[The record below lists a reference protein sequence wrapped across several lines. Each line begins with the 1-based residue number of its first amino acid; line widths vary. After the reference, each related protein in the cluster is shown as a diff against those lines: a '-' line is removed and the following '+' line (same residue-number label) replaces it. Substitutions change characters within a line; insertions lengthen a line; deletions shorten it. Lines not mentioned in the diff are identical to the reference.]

1 MNDVTVIPPID
12 ELDRLPTPLT
22 PGESRVLDLF
32 RDHLPDGWEIYV
44 QPHLNGLRP
53 DFVLLHPEN
62 GIAVFEIKDWDLD
75 ALDYFYDGSP
85 STLHGRRDGKTFS
98 LASQDPVAK
107 VVAYKEEI
115 HGLYCPSLPAQV
127 GFGVITAGVIFPF
140 ASREKLT
147 RLFGS
152 KYEKHLTYPQNPLC
166 SREDLESEDILRVFP
181 LLQRR
186 NEYMNREIAAELR
199 SWLVEPEVSIEQR
212 RSLRLDKRQTKLA
225 TGRTRTGYR
234 RIKGPA
240 GSGKSMVLAA
250 RAAELAR
257 EGKTVLVVT
266 FNITLLNYLRDLAVR
281 RWRGKAIV
289 ERITWLNFHQWCKR
303 IAIAAGE
310 RERYKRL
317 WKDDD
322 QGRDAVLNEEM
333 AELVLGLYQRGEPA
347 LPKYDAILVDE
358 GQDYRLSW
366 WNALRAARKTS
377 GEMLLVA
384 DPTQD
389 LYATARA
396 WTEQAMVGAGFP
408 GGQWTTLDVSYR
420 LPPEL
425 IPLVRDFAERFLPHD
440 ELRVL
445 PQPAQVEL
453 PLART
458 HLRWFQ
464 VKDDRAED
472 ACVAE
477 VLALPSSTTGAILPW
492 ADITFLTS
500 SRAFGSAVVNR
511 LEGHGVRV
519 LHTFYDGQEERR
531 RKLAFFKGAP
541 MVKATTIHSFKG
553 WEGRALVVHLADLS
567 NDQSKAAAYAALTR
581 LKRHEEACV
590 LSVVCS
596 WDGAAEFGRS
606 WPSFR
611 AWPGDGFGVDIRV
624 LEDFSAE
631 WRPVVAAIAASDGVA
646 IEPGEEVMQG
656 GRVVDLDLATVRR
669 GTQSLR
675 LVDDSRASS
684 DDVTSAL
691 VSQGHRVLRV
701 RASEPDVVARVLA
714 ALEE

>member
-1 MNDVTVIPPID
+1 MNDITVIPPID
-12 ELDRLPTPLT
+12 ELERLPTPLT
-22 PGESRVLDLF
+22 PGESRVLALF
-32 RDHLPDGWEIYV
+32 LEQLPDGWEVYV

-62 GIAVFEIKDWDLD
+62 GIAVYEVKDWDLD
-75 ALDYFYDGSP
+75 ALDYFFQGTPP
-85 STLHGRRDGKTFS
+85 SLHGRRDAKTFS
-98 LASQDPVAK
+98 LASQDPIAK
-107 VVAYKEEI
+107 VTAYKEEI
-115 HGLYCPSLPAQV
+115 HGLYCPSLPGQV
-127 GFGVITAGVIFPF
+127 GFGVITAGVVFPY
-140 ASREKLT
+140 ASREKLNN
-147 RLFGS
+147 LFGPPY
-152 KYEKHLTYPQNPLC
+152 KKHLAYPQNPLC
-166 SREDLESEDILRVFP
+166 SREDLESEDVLKFFP

-186 NEYMNREIAAELR
+186 NEHMTPEIATELR

-212 RSLRLDKRQTKLA
+212 RPLELDRRQRRLA

-234 RIKGPA
+234 RVKGPA
-240 GSGKSMVLAA
+240 GSGKSLVLAA
-250 RAAELAR
+250 RAAELAK
-257 EGKTVLVVT
+257 EGKTVLVAT

-281 RWRGKAIV
+281 WWRGKAIA

-303 IAIAAGE
+303 VAIAAGE
-310 RERYKRL
+310 REAFQKL

-322 QGRDAVLNEEM
+322 QEKDAVLNEKL
-333 AELVLGLYQRGEPA
+333 AELVLGLYQREGTS

-366 WNALRAARKTS
+366 WNALRAACKS
-377 GEMLLVA
+377 GGEMLLVA

-408 GGQWTTLDVSYR
+408 GGQWTTLDASYR

-425 IPLVRDFAERFLPHD
+425 IPLARDFAERFLPHD
-440 ELRVL
+440 ELRTL
-445 PQPAQVEL
+445 PQPAQIEL
-453 PLART
+453 SLART

-464 VKDDRAED
+464 VKDNRAED

-477 VLALPSSTTGAILPW
+477 VLGLPSSTRGATLPW
-492 ADITFLTS
+492 ADVTFLAS
-500 SRAFGSAVVNR
+500 SKAFGSSVVKR
-511 LEGHGVRV
+511 LEVHGVRV

-541 MVKATTIHSFKG
+541 KVKATTIHSFKG
-553 WEGRALVVHLADLS
+553 WEGRALVVHLGDLS

-590 LSVVCS
+590 LSVVCA
-596 WDGAAEFGRS
+596 WDGAAEYGRS

-611 AWPGDGFGVDIRV
+611 AWPGDGLGVDSRV
-624 LEDFSAE
+624 LEDFNAE
-631 WRPVVAAIAASDGVA
+631 WRPVVAALAASDGVTV
-646 IEPGEEVMQG
+646 EPGDEVMQG
-656 GRVVDLDLATVRR
+656 GRVVDLDLATVHK
-669 GTQSLR
+669 GTQALR
-675 LVDDSRASS
+675 LVDDSRSTSS
-684 DDVTSAL
+684 DVASAL
-691 VSQGHRVLRV
+691 LSQGHRALRV